1 MTFAVAIEKGV
12 TSIYKNEEQI
22 TKNIFYILEFI
33 DSARLI
39 AISLSI
45 LSIIFLKEFIE
56 LNVNSDTM
64 IKNVNL

>member
-1 MTFAVAIEKGV
+1 MIFTVAIEKGV
-12 TSIYKNEEQI
+12 TSIYKNEEQM